1 MSQSAAVKH
10 LISLLSG
17 YKRIGRHIQLN
28 PQAIR
33 DIRITMNKLYPT
45 ECLIVKIKNDTSYK
59 VVCAACL
66 TSTAVI
72 IDFGAEIRNNFP
84 RIGGKNVIDVQL
96 WYDGDVV
103 TFTENPTKF
112 ITCGYLNPLLGNIIA
127 DIKTD
132 YPTNELA
139 MMLPKVASLPVKSL
153 KSKPMVESL
162 VSTST
167 DSTIADTTIA
177 VDIQKLVDEFIP
189 NINIKISEEEIAEID
204 EIYYKLGNDENTIDK
219 SNCIIA

>member
-28 PQAIR
+28 PQAIN

-84 RIGGKNVIDVQL
+84 RIGGKNVTDVQL

-127 DIKTD
+127 DIKVD

-139 MMLPKVASLPVKSL
+139 MMLPRVASLPVKSL
-153 KSKPMVESL
+153 KSKPLVEPL
-162 VSTST
+162 VSTNA
-167 DSTIADTTIA
+167 DSTIAI
-177 VDIQKLVDEFIP
+177 DIQKLMDEFIP
-189 NINIKISEEEIAEID
+189 NIGIKITEEEIAEID
-204 EIYYKLGNDENTIDK
+204 EIYYKLGNDEPTIDK
-219 SNCIIA
+219 SNCVIA